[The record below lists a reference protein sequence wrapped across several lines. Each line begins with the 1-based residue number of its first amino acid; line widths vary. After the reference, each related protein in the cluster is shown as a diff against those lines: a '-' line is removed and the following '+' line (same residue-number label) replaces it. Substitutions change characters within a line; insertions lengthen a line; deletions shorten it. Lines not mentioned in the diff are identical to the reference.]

1 MNKPLIKNSIFSLL
15 IDPIFYVCSVLTILF
30 TCGIFFFFNRFFV
43 IQTSSS
49 DLRTFWTAIIEI
61 SVLTIPVITFSLRNY
76 IYDQSMPLSHFSRF
90 LSLAMVIFT
99 AAFIPVV
106 PLLSVPFCVN
116 LFGNVEAGQVLT
128 SFLATAFCLFAC
140 SCFSLFVFSIPKK
153 QNAISSLIV
162 TVFILAVFNF
172 VHLVPLY
179 VKTGD
184 FLTGVFQ
191 TVSFAWHI
199 DSALKGIL
207 DSRDFVYFIECS
219 FASVLLTVAFQNR
232 SSGKKNPRLTSA
244 LLILIIF
251 FSGSAFNRLYFRVDL
266 TSTKQFS
273 VSKTSAS
280 LCAMLEHPLRITY
293 YRSSELKQFYP
304 QTQDVEEYL
313 KAYSLRNSNIS
324 LTFEKADDEKLSRLN
339 IQGQQIKTQN
349 STKIEYITVYSA
361 ILLQYLDKSTIIPF
375 VLSTQTL
382 EYDLTQRVQSL
393 VNHKQRNIFIIM
405 ANGMS
410 LKEDYSYLEGWL
422 SSRGF
427 YPVEVGSEN
436 LNSFLLEFNAD
447 NVKESTLLVIGSANL
462 SFENVQNL
470 KKIVSLHV
478 PVLFMTSPYTA
489 DIKNDWNISK
499 NSNDSLIQY
508 LNSLGFAFNYS
519 IAEDLSNF
527 PLTMQSG
534 EGSNTEYKTVNYPM
548 WINLMPQKYAFEGG
562 TVFWA
567 SPIVCY
573 DNVEPVLFTSEF
585 AWQQTPSSDS
595 KTPFIVNPFIIPK
608 TAEASD
614 ARKEQLVLG
623 AKKDNLALIAD
634 QFFVSSLGTGFIS
647 DSEQGDFRNFDIV
660 TNLLLEING
669 EQDIAKLIKKSRVAK
684 TLYKIT
690 SEQKLQSAV
699 KTTIVINFLILPLI
713 FILFGAVFNLVRYSR
728 TKEAGHEK
736 K

>member
-1 MNKPLIKNSIFSLL
+1 MNKPLIKNSFFSLL
-15 IDPIFYVCSVLTILF
+15 IDPIFYVSAVITVLF
-30 TCGIFFFFNRFFV
+30 TSGIFFFFNRFFV

-49 DLRTFWTAIIEI
+49 DLRTFWTSIIEI

-76 IYDQSMPLSHFSRF
+76 IYDQSMPLSHFTKF
-90 LSLAMVIFT
+90 LSLGFVIFT

-106 PLLSVPFCVN
+106 LLLSVPVCVN
-116 LFGNVEAGQVLT
+116 FFGNVETGQVIT
-128 SFLATAFCLFAC
+128 SFLAVAFCLFAC

-179 VKTGD
+179 VKTNE
-184 FLTGVFQ
+184 FWTNVFQ
-191 TVSFAWHI
+191 AISFAWHI
-199 DSALKGIL
+199 DSELKGIL
-207 DSRDFVYFIECS
+207 DSRDFAYFVECS
-219 FASVLLTVAFQNR
+219 FASILLTIAFQNKA
-232 SSGKKNPRLTSA
+232 SGKKNPRLTSV

-251 FSGSAFNRLYFRVDL
+251 FTGTAFNRIYLRLDL

-273 VSKTSAS
+273 VSKTSTS
-280 LCAMLEHPLRITY
+280 LCDQLEHPLRITY
-293 YRSSELKQFYP
+293 YRSNELKQFYP

-313 KAYSLRNSNIS
+313 KVYSYRNPKIS
-324 LTFEKADDEKLSRLN
+324 LTFEKADSEKLSRLN
-339 IQGQQIKTQN
+339 IQGQQIKTSN

-382 EYDLTQRVQSL
+382 EYDLTRRVQSL
-393 VNHKQRNIFIIM
+393 VNHRQRNVFIIM

-427 YPVEVGSEN
+427 YPVEVSINN
-436 LNSFLLEFNAD
+436 LNSFLTEFSAD
-447 NVKESTLLVIGSANL
+447 NVKDSTLLVIGSSNM
-462 SFENVQNL
+462 SYENVQNL
-470 KKIVSLHV
+470 KKLVSLKV

-489 DIKNDWNISK
+489 DIKNDWNITK
-499 NSNDSLIQY
+499 NSNDYLIRY
-508 LNSLGFAFNYS
+508 LNSLGFAFDYS

-534 EGSNTEYKTVNYPM
+534 EGSTTEYKTINYPM
-548 WINLMPQKYAFEGG
+548 WINLLPQKYAFEGG

-567 SPIVCY
+567 SPVVCY
-573 DNVEPVLFTSEF
+573 DNVEPILYTSGF
-585 AWQQTPSSDS
+585 AWKQSQASDL

-608 TAEASD
+608 SAEASD
-614 ARKEQLVLG
+614 AKNEQLVLG
-623 AKKDNLALIAD
+623 AKKENLALIAD

-669 EQDIAKLIKKSRVAK
+669 EEDIAKLIKKSRVAK

-690 SEQKLQSAV
+690 SGQKLQSAV
-699 KTTIVINFLILPLI
+699 KTTIIINFVILPLI
-713 FILFGAVFNLVRYSR
+713 IILFGAVFNLVRYIR
-728 TKEAGHEK
+728 TKESSNAK